1 MKNKF
6 KILSSIFILLVVILS
21 GCKNQQNA
29 TNSQKS
35 KKTLPVSQQ
44 VTRDQTNI
52 GLVQNSNSSI
62 PDIYKNL
69 DTSKSLFEQGCYDY
83 QGNINQNIGILM
95 SIYKVGNQILGS
107 YIYESQNKEISLKG
121 KSGDKNIILYEYDK
135 NGNNTGIFEGS
146 MTSVDKITGQ
156 WTDGKK
162 TFPFTLVIKDN
173 ITGAE
178 YGKRYSSV
186 VTKVSDK
193 DVGDFANRIKD
204 YISNNDKENV
214 ANLVDYPVT
223 LKVNG
228 VTNTITSKDDFIKN
242 YEAIFTDNYK
252 ETIKGSFTEYMFV
265 NDQGI
270 MLGDSTYNMWINE
283 EKDKNNNI
291 QLMITAINN

>member
-1 MKNKF
+1 
-6 KILSSIFILLVVILS
+6 
-21 GCKNQQNA
+21 
-29 TNSQKS
+29 
-35 KKTLPVSQQ
+35 
-44 VTRDQTNI
+44 
-52 GLVQNSNSSI
+52 
-62 PDIYKNL
+62 
-69 DTSKSLFEQGCYDY
+69 
-83 QGNINQNIGILM
+83 M

-135 NGNNTGIFEGS
+135 NGNNIGIFEGS